1 MSFQQAL
8 SGLNVAS
15 KNLDVIGNNVANS
28 STVGFKSGEAQ
39 FADVFAASL
48 AGAGAS
54 PIGLGAKLA
63 GVAQQFTQGNITAT
77 NNPLDMAINGSGF
90 FIVSPAGT
98 TTPYYSRNGQ
108 FSLDKDS
115 YIVNSEGYRVQGY
128 QVDSSGVVQ
137 PGTAGDLLVSKAT
150 IAAVAT
156 GASSTATGV
165 LANVNLNAGDPSIAS
180 AFNYQDP
187 TTYNHSTALSLF
199 DSQGNAHTYTMY
211 FQKAAAN
218 SWKVYATVS
227 NPAGAST
234 PLTNLGQ
241 VDTLAFSTTGA
252 LVPPAIAAATVTS
265 AQLGYGGT
273 VNNLGFNLN
282 FSGSTQYGSAFAVNS
297 LSQDGYSSGQL
308 AGFTVNSDGIIKG
321 AYTNGQT
328 KNLGQFALANF
339 ANPQGLQAQGNNM
352 WAASSSSGVALNNQP
367 GTGGNGVIQ
376 SSATEDSNVDLTGE
390 LVNMITAQ
398 RVYQANA
405 QTIKTEDAIM
415 QTLVNL
421 R

>member
-199 DSQGNAHTYTMY
+199 DSQGNAHTYNMY
-211 FQKAAAN
+211 FQKSAAN

-234 PLTNLGQ
+234 PLTVLGQ
-241 VDTLAFSTTGA
+241 VNTLTFGTTGA
-252 LVPPAIAAATVTS
+252 LTAGAIS
-265 AQLGYGGT
+265 AQTVSSAALGYNGT
-273 VNNLGFNLN
+273 VNSLSFPLN
-282 FSGSTQYGSAFAVNS
+282 FTGSTQYGSAFTVNS
-297 LSQDGYSSGQL
+297 LSQDGYASGSL
-308 AGFTVNSDGIIKG
+308 AGFTVGSDGIIKG